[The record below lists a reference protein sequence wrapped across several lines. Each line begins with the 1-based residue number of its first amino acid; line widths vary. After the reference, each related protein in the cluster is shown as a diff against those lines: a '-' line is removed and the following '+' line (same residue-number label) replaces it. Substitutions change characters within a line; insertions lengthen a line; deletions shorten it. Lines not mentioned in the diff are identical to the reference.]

1 MRFKGPRTDMN
12 ILLGPLLEVIFIII
26 DLYMWVVVIG
36 VVLSWLV
43 SFNVVNTSNR
53 FVFMV
58 GDLIHRLT
66 EPLLGRIR
74 AMLPNFGGLD
84 LSPMVLIIGLFFLQ
98 RVVGNLIRTVA

>member
-1 MRFKGPRTDMN
+1 MN
-12 ILLGPLLEVIFIII
+12 VLLGPLLEVIFIII

-43 SFNVVNTSNR
+43 NFNVVNTSNR

-58 GDLIHRLT
+58 GDLVHRLT

-74 AMLPNFGGLD
+74 TMLPNFGGLD
-84 LSPMVLIIGLFFLQ
+84 LSPMVLIIGLLLLQ
-98 RVVGNLIRTVA
+98 RVVENLIQTVV

>member
-1 MRFKGPRTDMN
+1 MN
-12 ILLGPLLEVIFIII
+12 VLLGPLLEVIFIII

-43 SFNVVNTSNR
+43 NFNVVNTSNR

-74 AMLPNFGGLD
+74 TMLPNFGGLD

-98 RVVGNLIRTVA
+98 RVVGNLIQTVV